1 MNGDRAF
8 VDTNVL
14 IYAVDKGSPTKQ
26 TRAQSLLAEIAG
38 SMVIST
44 QVLLEF
50 YVAATRRLAKP
61 LSQEDAERR
70 VQELSGADVVEV
82 TVPLVR
88 AAVALSRE
96 HRLSLWDALIVESA
110 RARGCRRLYSEDLQ
124 HGREFGTT
132 RVENPFLSG

>member
-14 IYAVDKGSPTKQ
+14 VYAVDRNSPAKQ
-26 TRAQSLLAEIAG
+26 ARAQSLLEELAG
-38 SMVIST
+38 LLVIST

-50 YVAATRRLAKP
+50 YVTATRKLAKP

-82 TVPLVR
+82 TVPIVR
-88 AAVALSRE
+88 SAITLSRE
-96 HRLSLWDALIVESA
+96 HRLSLWDGLIVESA
-110 RARGCRRLYSEDLQ
+110 RARGCRRLFSEDFQ
-124 HGREFGTT
+124 HGREFGSV
-132 RVENPFLSG
+132 RVENPFRSS